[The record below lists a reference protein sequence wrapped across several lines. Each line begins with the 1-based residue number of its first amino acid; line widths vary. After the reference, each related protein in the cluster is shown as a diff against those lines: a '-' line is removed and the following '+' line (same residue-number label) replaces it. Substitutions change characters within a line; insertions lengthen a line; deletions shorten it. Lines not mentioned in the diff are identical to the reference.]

1 MLREL
6 GQILSQ
12 TVGKLRVKSALNP
25 ILWLCGIVVV
35 PGIWMASRQQSG
47 VPTWLIVFIFLP
59 VSVAVFGF
67 LVLLVFDRDKLQS
80 EDFQIQKQSLE
91 LIQEKGDPVPINAT
105 SIDAIANP
113 GRPQLDK
120 NDVGGSEQ

>member
-1 MLREL
+1 MLREI

-35 PGIWMASRQQSG
+35 P
-47 VPTWLIVFIFLP
+47 VLIFLP
-59 VSVAVFGF
+59 VSVAVLGF

-80 EDFQIQKQSLE
+80 EDFQIRKQSLE

>member
-1 MLREL
+1 MLREI

-47 VPTWLIVFIFLP
+47 VPTWLIVLIFLP
-59 VSVAVFGF
+59 VSVAVLGF

-80 EDFQIQKQSLE
+80 EDFQIRKQSLE